1 MRVAVIGGGAAGFFA
16 AISAAEH
23 QPDAEVVLFEK
34 TDKLLSKVRVSGG
47 GRCNVTHDERDPKRL
62 SKNYPRGGAFLR
74 KAFNLWCVND
84 TLAWFNQH
92 GVEVKT
98 EADGRMFP
106 VTDDSETIAQ
116 ALLSAADASGVR
128 IALRSAVTHA
138 ERNDNGFDLA
148 VNGHRFQVDRLIITV
163 GGHQK
168 PEAYTWLASLGHRI
182 VPPVP
187 SLFTFNIPGD
197 PIRALMGVALPA
209 RVRVAGDVLE
219 STGPVLITHWG
230 LSGPGVLRL
239 SAWGARALHA
249 RGHRFT
255 AQVNWLQG
263 RSEDELRAVF
273 ATEAAQL
280 DRKQAINADPFHL
293 PKRFWE
299 YQLRKAGIDPTKP
312 WGTISK
318 KEKNRLIDLLTND
331 RFEVAGKTTFKEE
344 FVTAGGVDLSEVD
357 PLTMQSVLVPGLY
370 FAGEVL
376 DVDGITGGFN
386 FQAAWT
392 TGHIA
397 GRLR

>member
-16 AISAAEH
+16 AISAAQH
-23 QPDAEVVLFEK
+23 YPSAVVTLFEK
-34 TDKLLSKVRVSGG
+34 SDKLLSKVRVSGG

-74 KAFNLWCVND
+74 KAFNLWGVND

-92 GVEVKT
+92 GVELKT

-116 ALLSAADASGVR
+116 ALLSTAQAHGVR

-138 ERNDNGFDLA
+138 EQNSEGFTLS
-148 VNGHRFQVDRLIITV
+148 VNGQQIQVDKLIVTI
-163 GGHQK
+163 GGHPK
-168 PEAYTWLASLGHRI
+168 PDAYAWLASLSHRI

-197 PIRALMGVALPA
+197 PIRELMGVAVPA
-209 RVRVAGDVLE
+209 RIRVAGDALE
-219 STGPVLITHWG
+219 SNGPVLITHWG

-249 RGHRFT
+249 RSHRFT

-263 RSEDELRAVF
+263 RSEDDLRAVF
-273 ATEAAQL
+273 TAEAAQL

-299 YQLRKAGIDPTKP
+299 HQLRKAGIDPTKP
-312 WGTISK
+312 WGTIPK

-357 PLTMQSVLVPGLY
+357 PLTMQSTLVPGLY

-392 TGHIA
+392 TGHLA
-397 GRLR
+397 GRLK